1 MTSSP
6 TITPSPTSTPKS
18 AWQTTLETQDPQD
31 TYFKVVDGQPVITV
45 YDANQTATSI
55 PLTIESIQVIP
66 TADSLHPNILTAKDA
81 EGNIYLFNSDRGAWF
96 TFFKGF
102 APTLEQF
109 VQIDKS
115 DISIIIDY
123 FRSQPPLVSPD
134 APAVIPG
141 PRDITPNARDGTFN
155 LWVLDVDSCVG
166 VASIKIQYA
175 PGFEPYI
182 VIWQAKMKNGAPGY
196 LLGWIYDVLENNS
209 ITTGYLGDGNYAS
222 TYTPSGRLVFVAT
235 SAEQWR
241 DRYPNVFSVFNQPGY
256 LEAIDKFIATGIIP
270 PELETIILL
279 ETG

>member
-55 PLTIESIQVIP
+55 PLTIESIHVIP
-66 TADSLHPNILTAKDA
+66 TADSLHPNFLTAKDA
-81 EGNIYLFNSDRGAWF
+81 EGNIYLFNPDRGAWF

-109 VQIDKS
+109 IQIDKS
-115 DISIIIDY
+115 DIPIIIDY

-134 APAVIPG
+134 APPVVPG
-141 PRDITPNARDGTFN
+141 PRPRNAVGTFN
-155 LWVLDVDSCVG
+155 LWVTDMGSCVG

-196 LLGWIYDVLENNS
+196 LLGWIYDVFENNS
-209 ITTGYLGDGNYAS
+209 LTRGGYYGDGTYAPM
-222 TYTPSGRLVFVAT
+222 YTPSGALVFVT
-235 SAEQWR
+235 GGDKKWK
-241 DRYPNVFSVFNQPGY
+241 DVLPNTFSLFNQPGY
-256 LEAIDKFIATGIIP
+256 LEAIDKFISTGIIP
-270 PELETIILL
+270 PELENIILL